1 MSMNK
6 KRIIL
11 TFTLIMALASASFA
25 YGAAVPS
32 DVAGASYE
40 AAVSALMDKGIIT
53 GDTNGNFNPDTTLT
67 RAQACVIIVKTMN
80 PPAAEV
86 TGTATQPAAKSD
98 FTDMTGYGWAEGY
111 ISYAVKH
118 GVTKGYPD
126 GTFKPGN
133 PVTMNELVTMVLR
146 AAAYTDESLGG
157 TWPSNYMGKAIELNV
172 LKGTP
177 ETDVVYAS
185 KWMAAQIDYNA
196 LDQIEKANPQQQ
208 TPSDSQATP
217 AGVPDTSTM
226 TYVTGSFNSAMST
239 FNGKTLADN
248 VKIYTYGKK
257 ASFSSTMTFSKKA
270 ADYRLE
276 TVYKYKNVETS
287 AFYQVENGKIVTM
300 VIPKDVGFSGLAYVV
315 INETYTSTNAK
326 GDSVTGL
333 KTLAAGKEIKWL
345 CEKGLTVPSK
355 AEYLG
360 GTLYELKLKD
370 GAVTGINKTTD
381 PHRGDVFNELSGT
394 AFIGIDDYSNNVVS
408 LTGGDKTEIKDNAT
422 IYVMNAANPTE
433 YKIGKQADIKDGN
446 QIRVY
451 DMSDDDNGAGDIV
464 VVLAD

>member
-1 MSMNK
+1 
-6 KRIIL
+6 
-11 TFTLIMALASASFA
+11 
-25 YGAAVPS
+25 
-32 DVAGASYE
+32 
-40 AAVSALMDKGIIT
+40 
-53 GDTNGNFNPDTTLT
+53 
-67 RAQACVIIVKTMN
+67 
-80 PPAAEV
+80 
-86 TGTATQPAAKSD
+86 
-98 FTDMTGYGWAEGY
+98 
-111 ISYAVKH
+111 
-118 GVTKGYPD
+118 
-126 GTFKPGN
+126 
-133 PVTMNELVTMVLR
+133 
-146 AAAYTDESLGG
+146 
-157 TWPSNYMGKAIELNV
+157 
-172 LKGTP
+172 
-177 ETDVVYAS
+177 
-185 KWMAAQIDYNA
+185 
-196 LDQIEKANPQQQ
+196 
-208 TPSDSQATP
+208 
-217 AGVPDTSTM
+217 
-226 TYVTGSFNSAMST
+226 
-239 FNGKTLADN
+239 
-248 VKIYTYGKK
+248 
-257 ASFSSTMTFSKKA
+257 
-270 ADYRLE
+270 
-276 TVYKYKNVETS
+276 
-287 AFYQVENGKIVTM
+287 M